1 MGTKKGGMKTIS
13 LGSSVV
19 AGGLFISPSPP
30 TPITLPIS
38 GPHFP
43 SPFSVGRGG
52 GRKARAH
59 ARTHPPSPLF
69 LGFVCVWAGT
79 SQRQKNLPPDPLPR
93 EMLAR
98 SEETRRVFWVF
109 HLPKTTELEKRK
121 KRNFYRLFCGV
132 FFSFQG
138 IPMKKESLSPPPPR
152 PPPHQR
158 NFM

>member
-1 MGTKKGGMKTIS
+1 MKTIS
-13 LGSSVV
+13 LGSDV
-19 AGGLFISPSPP
+19 AGGLYISPSPP
-30 TPITLPIS
+30 LP
-38 GPHFP
+38 PHNSANQWAALPFP
-43 SPFSVGRGG
+43 FFRRGG
-52 GRKARAH
+52 EQSQSPCKN
-59 ARTHPPSPLF
+59 TSPSPLF

-138 IPMKKESLSPPPPR
+138 IPMKKESLSPPRLPST
-152 PPPHQR
+152 
-158 NFM
+158 NETLCSGSKLGCT